1 MFVDAED
8 FVIIHFSIILWE
20 LCIWKKLTLELFI
33 SNIQILH
40 RKWVSIYKSVAKE
53 TNQIEKSKWPGKTLE
68 GEKEEKSE

>member
-8 FVIIHFSIILWE
+8 FVIIHFSII

-40 RKWVSIYKSVAKE
+40 RKWESIYKSVAKE